1 MNDCANERMCMRIHI
16 LMYTRAHALNQRRS
30 KGATQAN
37 KGVSMPRQTTPPQ
50 HDPLPAPQAPY
61 TEEELDLQHGLGLN
75 NGNVVM
81 NAIRAAFRNQ
91 FVVNVAAPTVNCT
104 HGCTGYCTHV
114 VHDDGGTVLAFILA
128 LVGFVLTWLGMLI
141 WTDEAG
147 WRCAL
152 TGVIVGGGIGL
163 LYLAVTD
170 GINRRW
176 R

>member
-1 MNDCANERMCMRIHI
+1 
-16 LMYTRAHALNQRRS
+16 
-30 KGATQAN
+30 
-37 KGVSMPRQTTPPQ
+37 MPRQTTPPQ

-61 TEEELDLQHGLGLN
+61 TGPELDVQYKLGRE
-75 NGNVVM
+75 NGEAVINVVRD
-81 NAIRAAFRNQ
+81 AEARATQAAQ
-91 FVVNVAAPTVNCT
+91 QATPVVNVTVPVPSVTVAAPVVNCT
-104 HGCTGYCTHV
+104 HGCVGHCTHV
-114 VHDDGGTVLAFILA
+114 VHDDDGGTVLAFILT